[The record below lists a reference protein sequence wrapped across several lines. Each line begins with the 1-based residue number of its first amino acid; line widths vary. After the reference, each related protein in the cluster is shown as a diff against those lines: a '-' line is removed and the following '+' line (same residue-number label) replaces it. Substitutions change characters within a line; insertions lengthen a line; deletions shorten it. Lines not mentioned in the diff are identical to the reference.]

1 MSLSNLYLDYNVETA
16 PEGHKHFRDDWIN
29 VPCPHCSGSS
39 GYHLGFNTEQN
50 YYFCWRC
57 GHHRIITTLVA
68 LLNVNKSEA
77 RNLSREYRLRSIG
90 ATNISTS
97 SNHIKIN
104 VKPFKLP
111 SAVVPLHKAHSRYL
125 ERRNFDSD
133 QLVKKWG
140 VQGTSPTSMLDKI
153 AYKYRILTPIYW
165 DDKMVS
171 FQTRDY
177 TNKQE
182 KKYMACPQARELV
195 HHKHLLYGDQNK
207 WGDVG
212 ICVEGTFDVWRLG
225 GNSFST
231 LGIGYTPE
239 QVRLISKI
247 FKKVIII
254 FDPEVQAKAQAKK
267 LQEELQFRGVK
278 AINYT
283 QLEMDPADLSQ
294 DDADHLL
301 KELKV
306 QKI

>member
-1 MSLSNLYLDYNVETA
+1 MSLSNLYLDYNIETA
-16 PEGHKHFRDDWIN
+16 PSGHKHFREHWIN
-29 VPCPHCSGSS
+29 VSCPHCSGSS
-39 GYHLGFNTEQN
+39 GYHLGFNEDQN
-50 YYFCWRC
+50 YFFCWRC
-57 GHHRIITTLVA
+57 GHHSIIATVAA
-68 LLNVNKSEA
+68 LLKVQKPQA
-77 RNLSREYRLRSIG
+77 RKLSREYRLRAAG
-90 ATNISTS
+90 ATNTSTS
-97 SNHIKIN
+97 SNLIKIN

-111 SAVVPLHKAHSRYL
+111 SAVGEFNKAHSKYL
-125 ERRNFDSD
+125 ERRGFNPD
-133 QLVKKWG
+133 QLSKKWG
-140 VQGTSPTSMLDKI
+140 LQGTSPTSSLDKI
-153 AYKYRILTPIYW
+153 SYKFRILTPIYW
-165 DDKMVS
+165 DGKIVS

-182 KKYMACPQARELV
+182 KKYMACPQAREIV
-195 HHKHLLYGDQNK
+195 HHKHLLYGDTSS

-225 GNSFST
+225 ASSFST

-267 LQEELQFRGVK
+267 LQEELQFRGVQ

-283 QLEMDPADLSQ
+283 KLDTDPADLSQ

-301 KELKV
+301 RELKI